1 MIVRSTVVRAV
12 LAAIIAAG
20 AVLGCSPAASA
31 DSIRD
36 RQWYLSTLDIARV
49 HQVSQG
55 AGVTVGLIDTGV
67 DAKHRDLAGAVLP
80 GLDLLPNKQGDGTGR
95 ADSRGHGTHMA
106 GIIVGHGHG
115 DGQSDGIL
123 GLAPEAKILPV
134 RVINNWYQS
143 SDYISKAIDYA
154 VAHHVGV
161 ISMSFGSGDDT
172 PLSDAI
178 KKAQAADIVLVAASG
193 NRKEVSSIP
202 FPGAYPE
209 VLSVGAVDQ
218 TGKVWSDSIT
228 GPQVD
233 IVAPGVDI
241 ASTSINSSGY
251 NLANGT
257 SDATAFVSGA
267 AALIRA
273 KYPTLSAAEVVHR
286 ITATATDAGPPGRD
300 DTYGYGRLNLLKA
313 LTADVPTAP
322 PSTAPSSS
330 STPAKATSTD
340 RAGSNSSI
348 YLTLAGILA
357 LGTLLVG
364 VLVVLL
370 LRRRR

>member
-1 MIVRSTVVRAV
+1 MIVHSTIVRAV

-20 AVLGCSPAASA
+20 TVLGCSPAAFA
-31 DSIRD
+31 DSTRD
-36 RQWYLSTLDIARV
+36 RQWFLSTLDIARV

-67 DAKHRDLAGAVLP
+67 DANHQDLAGAVLP
-80 GLDLLPNKQGDGTGR
+80 GLDLLPDKHGDGTGR
-95 ADSRGHGTHMA
+95 GDGIGHGTEMA

-115 DGQSDGIL
+115 DGHSDGIL
-123 GLAPEAKILPV
+123 GMAPKARILPV
-134 RVINNWYQS
+134 RVITNFFIG

-161 ISMSFGSGDDT
+161 INMSFSGSDDT
-172 PLSDAI
+172 PISDAI
-178 KKAQAADIVLVAASG
+178 KRAQAADIVLVAGSG
-193 NRKEVSSIP
+193 NRNQASSGP

-218 TGKVWSDSIT
+218 AGKIWSNSIT

-233 IVAPGVDI
+233 IVAPGVNI
-241 ASTSINSSGY
+241 ASTGINSSGY
-251 NLANGT
+251 NLTDGT
-257 SDATAFVSGA
+257 SDATAVVSGA

-322 PSTAPSSS
+322 PSTAPSSN

-357 LGTLLVG
+357 LGMLLVG
-364 VLVVLL
+364 VLVVLM